1 MFADFNQIFQ
11 KNQAKNVPIPDV
23 ILQSLNKELKN
34 GLKYVDQGN
43 GICALSVEG
52 EMTIGGLEIIV
63 DDAMKEYLGEK
74 FTQDEV
80 DEYSYNTQRV
90 IRFKCKNKGY
100 IKLNE
105 QEIPVD
111 KLVFDPYKNIEFLE
125 GEFFATPAPF
135 PKPNKIV
142 LGDGKHE
149 IETWIRRIPCYERYC
164 IQLETVEESPIYI
177 KIKINNKTN
186 RMNCDIKLKL
196 INTFKVC
203 EIVSTMSVFRALG
216 TGKGM
221 INGKVISLVEGGK
234 NNFNF
239 DDITL
244 EFWKKVLMIEEL
256 LNCSFTVP
264 EGEIEYKTI
273 KDVERLYQMLI
284 ENNPIRSTDK
294 LNSLTC
300 ALEINEGRNLEE
312 LKAGKGTFVF
322 ESTHMFDLFGV
333 NITLP
338 SITVMTDVVISDII
352 DSKEKKELIIDNSE
366 VVAYYAELVFCNE
379 NDRNIHKEKPE
390 NLKAFYEAKTIE
402 QYLI

>member
-11 KNQAKNVPIPDV
+11 KNQEKNVPIPDA

-52 EMTIGGLEIIV
+52 EMTVGGLEVIV
-63 DDAMKEYLGEK
+63 DDAMKEYLGET

-80 DEYSYNTQRV
+80 GEYSYNTQRV
-90 IRFKCKNKGY
+90 IRFKCKHEGY
-100 IKLNE
+100 VKLNE
-105 QEIPVD
+105 QEISVN
-111 KLVFDPYKNIEFLE
+111 KLVFELYKNIEILE
-125 GEFFATPAPF
+125 GEFFATPASF
-135 PKPNKIV
+135 PKPNDIV
-142 LGDGKHE
+142 LSDGEYKV
-149 IETWIRRIPCYERYC
+149 ETRIRRIPCYERYC
-164 IQLETVEESPIYI
+164 VQLETVDESPIYI

-186 RMNCDIKLKL
+186 RMNCDMKLKL

-203 EIVSTMSVFRALG
+203 EIVSAMSVFRALG

-221 INGKVISLVEGGK
+221 INGAIISLVEGGE

-284 ENNPIRSTDK
+284 GNNPIRSTDK

-300 ALEINEGRNLEE
+300 DLEVNEGRNLEE
-312 LKAGKGTFVF
+312 LKTGKGTFVF
-322 ESTHMFDLFGV
+322 ESTHIFDLFGV

-338 SITVMTDVVISDII
+338 SITVMTDVVISDIV

-366 VVAYYAELVFCNE
+366 VVAYYSELVFCNE
-379 NDRNIHKEKPE
+379 NDRNMHKEKPE